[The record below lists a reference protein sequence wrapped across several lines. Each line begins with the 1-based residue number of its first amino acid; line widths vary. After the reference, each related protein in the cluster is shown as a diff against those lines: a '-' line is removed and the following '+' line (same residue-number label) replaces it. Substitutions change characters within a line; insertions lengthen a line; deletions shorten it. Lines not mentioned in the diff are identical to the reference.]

1 MIRFYESQMSVETP
15 LRVKPVRDRRP
26 LSVQVYDQLVEALR
40 KQGRPGDL
48 IPPEIELATE
58 LGVSRTVLREAL
70 RLLEEDGFIER
81 GIDPRRRQLAQPS
94 ARPPAFNA
102 PLEQM
107 VHAASPFT
115 IQIVRE
121 EEIEATNWSKT
132 LLALENG
139 NARLL
144 YRECLFSV
152 DGEPAVSALEI
163 MPLTEDGVSPHLA
176 GGAAGSEAM
185 TLLAALGP
193 QFRSKCVP
201 TLWRLA
207 AATSGG
213 GSRKG
218 FARTRADHPVTS
230 LTIVLSRHGEPVYL
244 AKHLLRLDIV
254 ALSVGEP
261 PNGFD
266 PTTLESP

>member
-1 MIRFYESQMSVETP
+1 M
-15 LRVKPVRDRRP
+15 
-26 LSVQVYDQLVEALR
+26 QVYDQLVEALQ

-48 IPPEIELATE
+48 IPPEIELANE

-81 GIDPRRRQLAQPS
+81 GVDPRRRQLARPS

-107 VHAASPFT
+107 VHAAEPFD
-115 IQIVRE
+115 IQIVRTDQ
-121 EEIEATNWSKT
+121 IKPTSWSKT
-132 LLALENG
+132 LLELEDE
-139 NARLL
+139 NAPLL
-144 YRECLFSV
+144 YRECLFLV

-163 MPLTEDGVSPHLA
+163 LPLGEDGIPPHLA
-176 GGAAGSEAM
+176 DGAPVDAQPQ
-185 TLLAALGP
+185 TLLSALGP

-218 FARTRADHPVTS
+218 FTRTRAEHPVTS
-230 LTIVLSRHGEPVYL
+230 LTTVLSRRGRPVYL

-261 PNGFD
+261 PQGFD
-266 PTTLESP
+266 PATVESP